1 MMLGWSWKRQVVEIP
16 FSLFSLYG
24 RLFWPLAIWL
34 FVPGAASPRVRSQKG
49 STQLSSGARSAC
61 TFSASVLYHYIV
73 NVVVQILFHLLLH
86 LSVYFIPITHPCQ
99 VPIVQTSTH
108 AATPNRF
115 LMTALTTFLSP
126 WWCWRNPALSHV
138 TCKQVLHIHLGDVEF
153 LCSHGF
159 AAEEVVTGRILLL
172 CVPQNSMGT
181 PTWKCFLAG
190 ITVHV
195 VILH

>member
-1 MMLGWSWKRQVVEIP
+1 MEGSFGPCQDDC
-16 FSLFSLYG
+16 
-24 RLFWPLAIWL
+24 
-34 FVPGAASPRVRSQKG
+34 VPGAASPRVRSQKG
-49 STQLSSGARSAC
+49 STQPSNRVRSLC
-61 TFSASVLYHYIV
+61 TFSSTVLYNYVV
-73 NVVVQILFHLLLH
+73 NVVVQILFHLLH
-86 LSVYFIPITHPCQ
+86 LSVSCIPITYLCQ

-126 WWCWRNPALSHV
+126 WWCWQNPALSHV
-138 TCKQVLHIHLGDVEF
+138 TWKQVLSIHSGDTEF

-172 CVPQNSMGT
+172 CVPQNSMRT
-181 PTWKCFLAG
+181 PTWKCILAG